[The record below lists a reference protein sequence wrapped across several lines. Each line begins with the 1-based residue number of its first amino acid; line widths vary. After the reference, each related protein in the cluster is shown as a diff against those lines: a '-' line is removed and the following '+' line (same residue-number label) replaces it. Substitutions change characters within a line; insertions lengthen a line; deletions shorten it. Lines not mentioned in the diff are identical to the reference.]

1 MQLGATSVDT
11 QMQEIEREAADMQL
25 QDKLLEYKREMGL
38 LPAGSDNATPRALPA
53 QGETS
58 SQ

>member
-1 MQLGATSVDT
+1 MQLK
-11 QMQEIEREAADMQL
+11 
-25 QDKLLEYKREMGL
+25 DKLLEYKREMGL
-38 LPAGSDNATPRALPA
+38 LPAGSADAAPQALPA